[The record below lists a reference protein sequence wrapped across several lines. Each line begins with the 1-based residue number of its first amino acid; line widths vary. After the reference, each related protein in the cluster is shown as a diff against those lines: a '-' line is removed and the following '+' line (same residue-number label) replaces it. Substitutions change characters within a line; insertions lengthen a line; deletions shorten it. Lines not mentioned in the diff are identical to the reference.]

1 MPDRSF
7 QDYVTSRFEDEIFQA
22 VEKFV
27 SVNRLKPE
35 FTTKKISYPS
45 STVLDRIWIK
55 SVAVNDL
62 PKMEIEFIVTVE
74 AQIDLQ
80 VVRGQWDD
88 FDECFPWIQLKCRGD
103 LDQSLDDFEVTGI
116 RTFDK
121 SKPAPRPLDDAL
133 VPYLKKE
140 NYEEEVRTFLKRNHY
155 SEMLLEPQA
164 IDPLLLAQR
173 MGLTVLRRTIS
184 QDYSIFGEIFFADC
198 DTEFYDPEKE
208 QMVPEHV
215 QAKTIVVDPQAYFL
229 RNLGSYNLT
238 IVHECVHWDRH
249 RKAFKLEQLYN
260 RNAAQI
266 KCEVVGGI
274 RNTGAKCATDWMEQ
288 QANVLSPKI
297 MMPLDSFKKKASSL
311 IKHYRKQLETFELVD
326 VMEPVIKE
334 LSVFYGV
341 SVCAAKIR
349 MVEAGYEEAIG
360 VLTYIDGH
368 YVRPHYFRK
377 GSITL
382 KQTYTVG
389 IIDVAIERAVNSEFR
404 SRLEQG
410 NYVFVEN
417 HVCFNSEKYVER
429 DIVGNLQLTEYGRLH
444 IDECCLFFDIQVKS
458 VNKYSEA
465 FYTECAL
472 YRDADSKVT
481 FEAHYASGN
490 QSHEKQPAELA
501 AFQEDVLGLIKSLP
515 GSFAGAMDKVMDW
528 SDMTEEEIA
537 GGCELD
543 VRTIQRIRNDDNQ
556 SPSVET
562 IMQLCVAMRLPPQVS
577 RILISKGGY
586 TFKANNKDFIYGVLL
601 DGCYLSGLEE
611 CNRILVSQGIKPLGG
626 ISRKALKEEDPE
638 LYKKLL

>member
-1 MPDRSF
+1 M
-7 QDYVTSRFEDEIFQA
+7 
-22 VEKFV
+22 
-27 SVNRLKPE
+27 
-35 FTTKKISYPS
+35 
-45 STVLDRIWIK
+45 
-55 SVAVNDL
+55 
-62 PKMEIEFIVTVE
+62 
-74 AQIDLQ
+74 
-80 VVRGQWDD
+80 
-88 FDECFPWIQLKCRGD
+88 
-103 LDQSLDDFEVTGI
+103 
-116 RTFDK
+116 
-121 SKPAPRPLDDAL
+121 
-133 VPYLKKE
+133 
-140 NYEEEVRTFLKRNHY
+140 
-155 SEMLLEPQA
+155 
-164 IDPLLLAQR
+164 
-173 MGLTVLRRTIS
+173 
-184 QDYSIFGEIFFADC
+184 
-198 DTEFYDPEKE
+198 
-208 QMVPEHV
+208 
-215 QAKTIVVDPQAYFL
+215 
-229 RNLGSYNLT
+229 
-238 IVHECVHWDRH
+238 
-249 RKAFKLEQLYN
+249 
-260 RNAAQI
+260 
-266 KCEVVGGI
+266 VGGI

-311 IKHYRKQLETFELVD
+311 IKYYRKQLETFELVD

-334 LSVFYGV
+334 LSIFYGV

-490 QSHEKQPAELA
+490 QSHEKQTAELA

-562 IMQLCVAMRLPPQVS
+562 IIQLCVAMRLPPQVS
-577 RILISKGGY
+577 RILVSKGGY
-586 TFKANNKDFIYGVLL
+586 TFNANNKDFIYGVLP
-601 DGCYLSGLEE
+601 DGCYLIIS
-611 CNRILVSQGIKPLGG
+611 RQGI
-626 ISRKALKEEDPE
+626 RV
-638 LYKKLL
+638 

>member
-7 QDYVTSRFEDEIFQA
+7 QDYVSSRFEDELFQA
-22 VEKFV
+22 TEKFV
-27 SVNRLKPE
+27 FSNRFKPE
-35 FTTKKISYPS
+35 FTTKKISYPT
-45 STVLDRIWIK
+45 STELERIWVK

-62 PKMEIEFIVTVE
+62 PELEIEFIVTVE
-74 AQIDLQ
+74 AQVNLQ

-88 FDECFPWIQLKCRGD
+88 FDECFPWIQLKCKGD
-103 LDQSLDDFEVTGI
+103 LDQNLDDFEVTGI
-116 RTFDK
+116 RIFDK
-121 SKPAPRPLDDAL
+121 TKPAPKPLDDAL

-140 NYEEEVRTFLKRNHY
+140 EYEEEVRAFLKRNHY

-164 IDPLLLAQR
+164 IDPVLLAQR
-173 MGLTVLRRTIS
+173 MGLTVLQKSIS
-184 QDYSIFGEIFFADC
+184 EDYSIFGEIFFADC
-198 DTEFYDPEKE
+198 DTEFYDAEKG
-208 QMVPEHV
+208 QMVLEHV

-260 RNAAQI
+260 RDAAQI

-274 RNTGAKCATDWMEQ
+274 RNTEAKCATDWMEQ

-311 IKHYRKQLETFELVD
+311 VKYYRKQMETFELVD

-382 KQTYTVG
+382 KQTYTVS
-389 IIDVAIERAVNSEFR
+389 IIDVAIERAVNSEFQ

-417 HVCFNSEKYVER
+417 HVCFNSAKYVEH
-429 DIVGNLQLTEYGRLH
+429 DIVGNLRLTEYGRLH

-490 QSHEKQPAELA
+490 QSHEKQRAELA

-537 GGCELD
+537 EGCELD

-556 SPSVET
+556 NPSVET
-562 IMQLCVAMRLPPQVS
+562 IIQLCVAMRLPPQVS

-586 TFKANNKDFIYGVLL
+586 SFKSNNKDFIYGVLL

-611 CNRILVSQGIKPLGG
+611 CNRILVGQGIKPLGTV
-626 ISRKALKEEDPE
+626 SRKVLKEEDPE